1 MRVKLVRDDKNSNY
15 KVSLKNIKKEKE
27 FVKLLDDYNI
37 EYKKTEYFKDFFI
50 FLHNHS
56 FFTDNRINSYIML
69 FCWNFFHNL
78 KIITNCNT

>member
-37 EYKKTEYFKDFFI
+37 EYKKTEYFKDFFMYN
-50 FLHNHS
+50 LKN
-56 FFTDNRINSYIML
+56 INSKFIML
-69 FCWNFFHNL
+69 LQECLHL
-78 KIITNCNT
+78 QL